1 MKKGA
6 KRDHKAFLRSL
17 FDILRLV
24 LLNSNPVIIL
34 SPLGIAETAIH
45 VLLGNGLLLNL
56 VGDNHA
62 LVAAL
67 QRNELTSGCLVSGIF
82 ECHGIVS
89 ISEFPTMA
97 RLLLTICVK
106 VGVLC
111 KYEVEVREATLADCA
126 RLSDLNLHICPLEG
140 A

>member
-17 FDILRLV
+17 FDILLLV
-24 LLNSNPVIIL
+24 LLNSNPVVVL
-34 SPLGIAETAIH
+34 CPLGIINTAIH
-45 VLLGNGLLLNL
+45 VLLNDSTTTLLICN
-56 VGDNHA
+56 NHT
-62 LVAAL
+62 LITVL
-67 QRNELTSGCLVSGIF
+67 RRNELTSGCLVSGKF

-89 ISEFPTMA
+89 ISEFPTMT

-106 VGVLC
+106 VGVLR